1 MTKPKFTQVLHSWV
15 DVSTQ
20 RSMRGWTHHAK
31 AVGLSMP
38 QFNLLM
44 QLYKRGACG
53 ISQIGENFEVTNAA
67 ASQLVEKLFQSGLI
81 ERTEDP
87 KDRRAKHIQ
96 LSAKGRSLIEKGI
109 RERYHWLDQL
119 SEHLSEEERVRTAEA
134 LKVLTEAALKL
145 DQSH

>member
-1 MTKPKFTQVLHSWV
+1 MTKPQFTQVLHSWV

-20 RSMRGWTHHAK
+20 RSMRAWAHHAK

-38 QFNLLM
+38 QFSLMM

-53 ISQIGENFEVTNAA
+53 ISQISENFEVTNAA
-67 ASQLVEKLFQSGLI
+67 ASQLVDKLVQSGLI
-81 ERTEDP
+81 ERTEDLI
-87 KDRRAKHIQ
+87 DRRAKHIQ

-109 RERYHWLDQL
+109 TQRYHWLDQL
-119 SEHLSEEERVRTAEA
+119 AENLSEKDRLRTAEA

-145 DQSH
+145 DQSQ